1 MVEVLCLAAD
11 INQAVDRT
19 GPAENFA
26 ARRDDITVVAFRLR
40 LGLVAPIVTAIGEKP
55 AEAERDMKPRMPIV
69 GARLQQQHAIS
80 ARRRQPI
87 GQNAAGAAGSYDD
100 KIERL

>member
-55 AEAERDMKPRMPIV
+55 AEAEWDMKPRMPIV
-69 GARLQQQHAIS
+69 GARLQ
-80 ARRRQPI
+80 
-87 GQNAAGAAGSYDD
+87 
-100 KIERL
+100 